1 MCRKYTYFK
10 ICNLGFYI
18 RNMYHKELEQN
29 S

>member
-10 ICNLGFYI
+10 ISNIGFYI
-18 RNMYHKELEQN
+18 RNLYHKELEQN